1 MKECVVC
8 GTVDQTVFG
17 HWSTT
22 HCKPCHN
29 KKAKDVESRQY
40 AFAIRAQE
48 LMKAFWKPITPEQEA
63 RITDPGAWY
72 KRTSMYIGSE
82 K

>member
-17 HWSTT
+17 HWSSS

-40 AFAIRAQE
+40 AFAIEAQE

-63 RITDPGAWY
+63 RITDPGAW
-72 KRTSMYIGSE
+72 
-82 K
+82 

>member
-8 GTVDQTVFG
+8 GTVDQTAFG

-40 AFAIRAQE
+40 AFAIKALE
-48 LMKAFWKPITPEQEA
+48 LMK
-63 RITDPGAWY
+63 GLLLN
-72 KRTSMYIGSE
+72 
-82 K
+82 